1 MAELQGPNLTGKV
14 VIVTGAAGG
23 LGAAAARQ
31 VVAGGGKVV
40 ITDLQEEAGTKTA
53 AELGPDARFHRH
65 DVTDPDQW
73 KAVVDY
79 TVAEFGG
86 VDGLVNNAGV
96 TAGGPFEH
104 ETLANFEKVIKVN
117 LTGVW
122 IGMQAVVPS
131 MKARGGGS
139 IVNISSAAGLM
150 GLPYTG
156 SYSAAKWAVRGI
168 GKTAAIELA
177 GDKIRVNS
185 VHPGMI
191 YTPMTAAVGIQPGEG
206 GYPKAPMGR
215 AGDAEEVGSAVA
227 YLLSDAASYVTG
239 AELAVDGGWT
249 AGPTVRNV
257 VEG

>member
-1 MAELQGPNLTGKV
+1 MTALQGPNLTDKV
-14 VIVTGAAGG
+14 VIITGAAGG

-40 ITDLQEEAGTKTA
+40 VTDLQEEAGRTTA
-53 AELGPDARFHRH
+53 EDLGPNARFHAH
-65 DVTDPDQW
+65 NVADPAQW
-73 KAVVDY
+73 QAVVDF
-79 TVAEFGG
+79 TLAEFGRI
-86 VDGLVNNAGV
+86 DGLVNNAGV
-96 TAGGPFEH
+96 TAGGPFAE
-104 ETLANFEKVIKVN
+104 ESLENFERVIKIN

-122 IGMQAVVPS
+122 MGMQAVIPA
-131 MKARGGGS
+131 MKAVGGGS

-191 YTPMTAAVGIQPGEG
+191 YTPMTAVVGIKPGEG

-215 AGDAEEVGSAVA
+215 AGEAEEVGSAVV
-227 YLLSDAASYVTG
+227 YLLSDAASYITG
-239 AELAVDGGWT
+239 SELAVDGGWT
-249 AGPTVRNV
+249 AGPTVRNT

>member
-1 MAELQGPNLTGKV
+1 MAELQGPNLAGKV
-14 VIVTGAAGG
+14 VIITGAAGG

-40 ITDLQEEAGTKTA
+40 ITDLQTELGAKTA
-53 AELGPDARFHRH
+53 ADLGENARFHAH
-65 DVTDPDQW
+65 DVTDPEQW
-73 KAVVDY
+73 RAVVDF
-79 TVAEFGG
+79 TTAEFGKI
-86 VDGLVNNAGV
+86 DGLVNNAGV
-96 TAGGPFEH
+96 TAGGPFAQ
-104 ETLANFEKVIKVN
+104 ETLENFERVIKVN

-122 IGMQAVVPS
+122 IGMQAVLPA
-131 MKARGGGS
+131 MKANGGGS

-191 YTPMTAAVGIQPGEG
+191 YTPMTAVVGVKPGEG

-215 AGDAEEVGSAVA
+215 AGDADEVGSAVA

-249 AGPTVRNV
+249 AGPTVTNV

>member
-1 MAELQGPNLTGKV
+1 MAELQGPNLAGKV
-14 VIVTGAAGG
+14 VIITGAAGG

-40 ITDLQEEAGTKTA
+40 ITDVQEELGAKTA
-53 AELGPDARFHRH
+53 AELGDAARFHKH
-65 DVTDPDQW
+65 DVSDPAQW
-73 KAVVDY
+73 QAVVDF
-79 TVAEFGG
+79 TVAEFGA

-96 TAGGPFEH
+96 TAGGPFDVESL
-104 ETLANFEKVIKVN
+104 ENFERVIKIN

-122 IGMQAVVPS
+122 IGMQAVIPF
-131 MKARGGGS
+131 MKAHGGGS

-156 SYSAAKWAVRGI
+156 SYSAAKWAVRGM

-177 GDKIRVNS
+177 PFKVRVNS

-191 YTPMTAAVGIQPGEG
+191 YTPMTAVVGIQPGEG
-206 GYPKAPMGR
+206 NYPKTPMGR
-215 AGDAEEVGSAVA
+215 AGEAEEVGSAVA
-227 YLLSDAASYVTG
+227 YLLSDASSYVTG

-249 AGPTVRNV
+249 VGPTVQNV